1 MTIQK
6 QFFTL
11 LFCSIFL
18 FLNAQNE
25 KSGIFKIYIHIEP
38 ELVTEINKKYTDR
51 KFLSEVSTSA
61 VFPENLLDSI
71 KVISELS
78 LSSKFNSEVECIY
91 KKSKKGKVLSTI
103 GANGELEGM
112 PVNTLKN
119 AILTNDKD
127 QYISISAYITSGG
140 KKAVLD
146 PKWNSKVKPMIKV
159 FVKVQDVDK
168 KVIWKKDAVLQDFSE
183 LRSAS
188 RTRGTIVRTKR
199 ETLSPEDIFIMYEL
213 ALSEVLK

>member
-18 FLNAQNE
+18 FFNAQNE

-71 KVISELS
+71 KVISEVS
-78 LSSKFNSEVECIY
+78 LSSKLNSEVECIY
-91 KKSKKGKVLSTI
+91 KKSKKVSKRR
-103 GANGELEGM
+103 
-112 PVNTLKN
+112 
-119 AILTNDKD
+119 TNC
-127 QYISISAYITSGG
+127 
-140 KKAVLD
+140 
-146 PKWNSKVKPMIKV
+146 
-159 FVKVQDVDK
+159 
-168 KVIWKKDAVLQDFSE
+168 
-183 LRSAS
+183 
-188 RTRGTIVRTKR
+188 KR
-199 ETLSPEDIFIMYEL
+199 WL
-213 ALSEVLK
+213 

>member
-1 MTIQK
+1 MINIK
-6 QFFTL
+6 QFLTL
-11 LFCSIFL
+11 LFCCIFL

-61 VFPENLLDSI
+61 VFPEHLLDSI
-71 KVISELS
+71 KVISEAS
-78 LSSKFNSEVECIY
+78 LSSKFNSKAECIY
-91 KKSKKGKVLSTI
+91 KKSKKGKVLSSI

-119 AILTNDKD
+119 AILNNNKD
-127 QYISISAYITSGG
+127 HYISISAYITSNG
-140 KKAVLD
+140 KKSVLD
-146 PKWNSKVKPMIKV
+146 PKWSSKVKPMIKLM
-159 FVKVQDVDK
+159 VKIQDIDK
-168 KVIWKKDAVLQDFSE
+168 KIIWKKNIVLQDFSE
-183 LRSAS
+183 LRSVS

-199 ETLSPEDIFIMYEL
+199 ETLSPVDIFLMYEL
-213 ALSEVLK
+213 ALIELLQ